1 VTAAL
6 RSLVKAVAIKIA
18 EDAAVGAVGKVV
30 LLDVAT
36 AALASVRTSLPMLL
50 GPNGTWD
57 ALAEK
62 LAVGLIDGIRPALV
76 GKDPALLKRLANRE
90 QITQLVGVVLR
101 EVATTPALVTG
112 KHASGEAQAVLA
124 AVAAAMTADGADLLH
139 AEGGDPAIGARLISR
154 DPCFPFCI
162 HLAHQPHAPLFVAC
176 HHRASPHSAGSHV
189 LTESTGRP
197 SCMIAWPRQPPPSA
211 FVGNLNPEPT
221 TSRLRS
227 VVATRSM
234 SPSSATSSAVPVR
247 CQ

>member
-90 QITQLVGVVLR
+90 QITQLVGMVLR
-101 EVATTPALVTG
+101 EVTTTPALVTG

-124 AVAAAMTADGADLLH
+124 AVAAAMTADGADPLH

-176 HHRASPHSAGSHV
+176 HLSRF
-189 LTESTGRP
+189 P
-197 SCMIAWPRQPPPSA
+197 SFRRQPCPDRKHQQTVLHDRLATPA
-211 FVGNLNPEPT
+211 ATICIRRHPEPRT
-221 TSRLRS
+221 NDKPAPIGHRDQFD
-227 VVATRSM
+227 VG
-234 SPSSATSSAVPVR
+234 
-247 CQ
+247 Q